1 MTAHSKETV
10 ALGLAET
17 GLSVFPLLSNQKK
30 PALGDNWQEIASLDP
45 AKIRQM
51 WSGGYRVCNIGVRT
65 GLPLLGGFLVVI
77 DIDVRDGKPG
87 RETLAELEIRYGKL
101 PPTLTIKTASGG
113 EHRYFIAPWPL
124 GNSQSRIGPGIDV
137 KGVGGYVVGFGS
149 TVDGEA
155 YTALDVTPIAHL
167 SEVWAELC
175 GRPRK
180 RSDLDRA
187 IPLVDLD
194 QACHI
199 ARAIHYLR
207 NEAPEHG
214 TYRVACR
221 VRGWG
226 ISQDK
231 CFELL
236 MDHWPPAEAKGSAH
250 IERRVDNAYSYGQD
264 PPGFDC
270 AEVEFEFVEIAN
282 PTPRH
287 DPADLWE
294 RDRAPLDEL
303 AGMVPQYAER
313 FGKDRARRIGV
324 SSGAMIAATVTTLS
338 SLIPAGNVLHLRQK
352 NDSWGVKCVIWTAL
366 VGDPGTAKSPAVS
379 AAMAFPESVDRA
391 WRTEYAASRKSFE
404 LAELASAKNRKH
416 KKKSDHDEQ
425 NEPPQFDDAA
435 DALPPSEPTLR
446 RKIVNDATTEALGSV
461 LANSP
466 EAAPVLFHSDELA
479 ALVGGMDVYRAR
491 GSKDRPFFLSAKDGK
506 SYAID
511 RKSSGSLIVPSLAI
525 AIIGTIQD
533 DKLAKIGPT
542 LEDDGFLQRFALVS
556 IHKTG
561 AGEDIQDDGELDAS
575 VPAIAG
581 LLAGLEA
588 ASYRLDLD
596 AADELTSV
604 QAFAARE
611 AKRPD
616 ISSGLRTWLSKT
628 PNEFG
633 RYCLAFHLIEWASMA
648 SILEAPPDVLV
659 SRQTARRARRYVQE
673 FLYSHAQYVYGTVMA
688 QGQDDNDVQW
698 VAAYILTRDLKVVT
712 AREIGRAYRS
722 LRGAQRRQKLFS
734 VMASLAQQDWV
745 KLTNSQR
752 GEWKVNPAVHDGR
765 FDAIKLAEAER
776 RTAVKAEIAAEAEVR
791 RSAKGTRS

>member
-1 MTAHSKETV
+1 MTGRSKEEI
-10 ALGLAET
+10 ALGIAEA
-17 GLSVFPLLSNQKK
+17 GLSVFPLRPNQKE
-30 PALGDNWQEIASLDP
+30 PALSDDWKDIASTDP
-45 AKIRQM
+45 VKIRRM
-51 WSGGYRVCNIGVRT
+51 WAGGYRVCNIGIRT

-77 DIDVRDGKPG
+77 DVDIRDGKPG
-87 RETLAELEIRYGKL
+87 REALAELEARYGKL
-101 PPTLTIKTASGG
+101 PPTLTISTASGG

-137 KGVGGYVVGFGS
+137 KCVGGYVVGFGS
-149 TVDGEA
+149 TIDGNA
-155 YTALDVTPIAHL
+155 YTALDVTPIARL
-167 SEVWAELC
+167 SDVWAELC

-187 IPLVDLD
+187 IPLVELD
-194 QACHI
+194 QACHV

-226 ISQDK
+226 ISQEK
-231 CFELL
+231 CVDLL
-236 MDHWPPAEAKGSAH
+236 MEHWPPAEAKGSAH
-250 IERRVDNAYSYGQD
+250 IERRVDNAYTYGQD

-270 AEVEFEFVEIAN
+270 AEIEFEPVEIAN
-282 PTPRH
+282 PTPYE
-287 DPADLWE
+287 PADLWE
-294 RDRAPLDEL
+294 RDRSPIDEL
-303 AGMVPQYAER
+303 SGTVPQYAER

-324 SSGAMIAATVTTLS
+324 SSGAMIAATITTLS
-338 SLIPAGNVLHLRQK
+338 SLVSAGNVLHLRQK
-352 NDSWGVKCVIWTAL
+352 SDSWWVKCVIWTAL

-379 AAMAFPESVDRA
+379 AAMTFPESVDRT
-391 WRTEYAASRKSFE
+391 WRTEYAALRKSFE
-404 LAELASAKNRKH
+404 LAELASAKNKKQ
-416 KKKSDHDEQ
+416 KKKPNDDEQ

-446 RKIVNDATTEALGSV
+446 RKIVNDATTEALGAV

-479 ALVGGMDVYRAR
+479 GLVGGMDVYRAR

-561 AGEDIQDDGELDAS
+561 AGEDVQDDLELNES
-575 VPAIAG
+575 VPVIAG
-581 LLAGLEA
+581 LLAALEP
-588 ASYRLDLD
+588 ASYRLDPD
-596 AADELTSV
+596 AAEELACV
-604 QAFAARE
+604 QTFAERE
-611 AKRPD
+611 GQRPD

-648 SILEAPPDVLV
+648 SVLEVPPDLLV

-698 VAAYILTRDLKVVT
+698 VAAYILTRDLKVIT

-765 FDAIKLAEAER
+765 FDGIKRSEAER
-776 RTAVKAEIAAEAEVR
+776 RAAVKAEIAAEAEVR
-791 RSAKGTRS
+791 RSAKEVRP